1 MSELIP
7 DRIEVHPP
15 VPLILEPPLL
25 VEPPLYTSYTK
36 DFQGGLAASG
46 AFNASLL
53 LSGCGL
59 LALILASGLLMR
71 HASRLVGMF
80 AHRWNLAEHS
90 NDSKRPFSLLL
101 PVVLCLAV
109 MGCVPRK
116 DVQEPIPPVP
126 MPPLSNMAATPEKT
140 AVPIHE
146 EGQTL
151 TVTLPA
157 DTSQGPRRGE
167 PGELATL
174 LEMQGTMD
182 KETAVNLMRPS
193 AIREA
198 AQLVTFQT
206 AIAWR
211 YRQLVADTEAYS
223 AVMDTAFNF
232 GPLLMT
238 QGEALILPPVL
249 TRAGASLRI
258 ESDETATAAQSSF
271 ELLSPARY
279 VSVAPNWREFLMVE
293 AFPEPEKPNPAVMP
307 KNDKERRIWRAAVR
321 EAWAQGLEEAD
332 QLFADN
338 VARMARTYRGV
349 MLYHLL
355 TAQHLLSRVN
365 TASAEVGMKISDNGN
380 KLHIGQKVYRITA
393 PSAFLPAV
401 SSRDGQKTNKRK

>member
-126 MPPLSNMAATPEKT
+126 MPPLSNMAATPEK
-140 AVPIHE
+140 PLFPSMRK
-146 EGQTL
+146 G
-151 TVTLPA
+151 
-157 DTSQGPRRGE
+157 RR
-167 PGELATL
+167 
-174 LEMQGTMD
+174 
-182 KETAVNLMRPS
+182 
-193 AIREA
+193 
-198 AQLVTFQT
+198 
-206 AIAWR
+206 
-211 YRQLVADTEAYS
+211 
-223 AVMDTAFNF
+223 
-232 GPLLMT
+232 
-238 QGEALILPPVL
+238 
-249 TRAGASLRI
+249 SL
-258 ESDETATAAQSSF
+258 
-271 ELLSPARY
+271 
-279 VSVAPNWREFLMVE
+279 
-293 AFPEPEKPNPAVMP
+293 
-307 KNDKERRIWRAAVR
+307 
-321 EAWAQGLEEAD
+321 
-332 QLFADN
+332 
-338 VARMARTYRGV
+338 
-349 MLYHLL
+349 
-355 TAQHLLSRVN
+355 
-365 TASAEVGMKISDNGN
+365 
-380 KLHIGQKVYRITA
+380 
-393 PSAFLPAV
+393 
-401 SSRDGQKTNKRK
+401 